1 MRVAALVFFCVALW
15 PLWLVAPAPAAAEV
29 YKWVDEKGV
38 THYGEKPPPNHKSR
52 QVIIRD
58 SGPRQ
63 GVAPDDAA
71 ATLKDKD
78 IQFRQR
84 QTLREQE
91 EVKVAQEKAARDR
104 WCRAARMQL
113 GDLKT
118 MRRIY
123 DLDDKGERVYK
134 SDAERDAELASRE
147 AELNQRCR

>member
-1 MRVAALVFFCVALW
+1 MRVLVLVFSCLALW
-15 PLWLVAPAPAAAEV
+15 LAAPAAAEV

-38 THYGEKPPPNHKSR
+38 THYGEKPPPNQKSK

-58 SGPRQ
+58 TGPRQ
-63 GVAPDDAA
+63 VVGPDGAA
-71 ATLKDKD
+71 AALKDKD

-104 WCRAARMQL
+104 WCREARMQL

-123 DLDDKGERVYK
+123 DLNDKGERVYK
-134 SDAERDAELASRE
+134 SDTERDAELATRE

>member
-1 MRVAALVFFCVALW
+1 MRVGALVFFWIAM
-15 PLWLVAPAPAAAEV
+15 WLAAPVAAEV

-38 THYGEKPPPNHKSR
+38 THYSEKPPPNHKSK

-58 SGPRQ
+58 TGPRQ
-63 GVAPDDAA
+63 GVAPDGAA
-71 ATLKDKD
+71 AALKDKD

-91 EVKVAQEKAARDR
+91 EVKDAQEKAARER
-104 WCRAARMQL
+104 WCREARVQL

-123 DLDDKGERVYK
+123 DLNDKGERVYK
-134 SDAERDAELASRE
+134 SDSERDALLGTRE

>member
-38 THYGEKPPPNHKSR
+38 THYGEKAPPNHKSR

>member
-1 MRVAALVFFCVALW
+1 MRVGALVFFCIALW
-15 PLWLVAPAPAAAEV
+15 LAAPAAAEV

-38 THYGEKPPPNHKSR
+38 THYGEKAPPNHKSR